1 MGTQKGTLIL
11 TTTHIRKLETAK
23 AVNLKVLHTSQLL
36 KPPNPKH

>member
-23 AVNLKVLHTSQLL
+23 AVNLKVTSQLL